1 MSTISIDQVKKL
13 RDQTGVSIMQCR
25 KALEEAGG
33 DMEKATIILKKKSG
47 DIAAKKSDRS
57 AQDGIIAF
65 KQVEGKAVA
74 VVLNCETDFVAKN
87 DEFIA
92 LANTIADSALTNGEQ
107 AARDQAATS
116 VSELVQKIGENIQL
130 GTITI
135 VEGPI
140 VGGYIHNAKAG
151 AIVALSAG
159 TPELAKDVAMH
170 GSAMKPAFVTGAD
183 VPTDARAKAE
193 ELFKE
198 EVAASGKPAD
208 IQAKMLEGKLNT
220 YFKEQTLV
228 DQMFIKDP
236 SLTIDAYLKKNG
248 ATLVAYKPL
257 SLI

>member
-1 MSTISIDQVKKL
+1 
-13 RDQTGVSIMQCR
+13 
-25 KALEEAGG
+25 
-33 DMEKATIILKKKSG
+33 
-47 DIAAKKSDRS
+47 
-57 AQDGIIAF
+57 
-65 KQVEGKAVA
+65 
-74 VVLNCETDFVAKN
+74 
-87 DEFIA
+87 
-92 LANTIADSALTNGEQ
+92 
-107 AARDQAATS
+107 
-116 VSELVQKIGENIQL
+116 VQKIGENIQL

-135 VEGPI
+135 VEGPV
-140 VGGYIHNAKAG
+140 VGGYIHNQKAG

-183 VPTDARAKAE
+183 VPADARAKAE

-248 ATLVAYKPL
+248 AALVAYKPL